1 MGEVTPLFASS
12 ACGSRFPKMVRKDS
26 IDETKVIISDACICC
41 YDGCMFSDCPIGCA
55 GSETCCCLE
64 GEFCCKPGAEM
75 LCLGCCACRCIA
87 PSTCMKSENQ
97 CCCTVAGIAI
107 PCDDEVPCMLAC
119 CFLDCY
125 PKCGCCQNMG
135 DLMAKGDS

>member
-1 MGEVTPLFASS
+1 MG
-12 ACGSRFPKMVRKDS
+12 
-26 IDETKVIISDACICC
+26 
-41 YDGCMFSDCPIGCA
+41 

-64 GEFCCKPGAEM
+64 GEFCCKPGADM

-135 DLMAKGDS
+135 DLMAKGNAQGGTYYEAQKLHQQSSWCNGMFL